1 MFFCLLIYELLLLF
15 NKLLCYL
22 VHTMSTPEDNVNPLE
37 ENTNPEEIS
46 DTIERFDGIYEFATD
61 YF

>member
-1 MFFCLLIYELLLLF
+1 
-15 NKLLCYL
+15 
-22 VHTMSTPEDNVNPLE
+22 MSTPEDNVNPLE
-37 ENTNPEEIS
+37 ENTIPEEIS